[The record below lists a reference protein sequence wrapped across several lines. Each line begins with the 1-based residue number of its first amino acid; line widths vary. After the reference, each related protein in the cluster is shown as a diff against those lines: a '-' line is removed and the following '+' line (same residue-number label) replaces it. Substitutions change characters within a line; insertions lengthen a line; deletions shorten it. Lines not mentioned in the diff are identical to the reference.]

1 MNKKQ
6 FSLQSITDL
15 TVLNPLYC
23 KETSS
28 LDCFA
33 YIALGKSP
41 WKIKLGEYISDQKY
55 FAK

>member
-23 KETSS
+23 EETSS

-41 WKIKLGEYISDQKY
+41 WKIKLGEYVSDQKY